1 MYLASFLDINLLKK
15 VFKSLRDRF
24 MKITKEY
31 KPSGSAGGAPI
42 EPSWPYYKQLQ
53 FLSPF
58 IRHRETQG
66 NFHEATGES
75 SKGDSFQTGAKE
87 TEEINLTDTISRVT
101 VALKD
106 DRQHSFDDMAN
117 SPSLSVAEPSKATL
131 KPDKK
136 PLPSSSKKSKRPKT
150 DSDGTGYL
158 MSVLEN
164 TNEFISSVSRREQ
177 PDEDD
182 LFGHSVGK
190 QLKKLNAYQRSLA
203 KLKIQLVLHEVAWQQ
218 EPTDEANA

>member
-1 MYLASFLDINLLKK
+1 
-15 VFKSLRDRF
+15 
-24 MKITKEY
+24 MKITKEC
-31 KPSGSAGGAPI
+31 KPSSSAGGAPM

-66 NFHEATGES
+66 NFHVATGES
-75 SKGDSFQTGAKE
+75 TKGDSFQIGAKE
-87 TEEINLTDTISRVT
+87 TLDEINLTDTISTVN
-101 VALKD
+101 VALEEG
-106 DRQHSFDDMAN
+106 RQHSLEGMVN
-117 SPSLSVAEPSKATL
+117 SSSASVAVPSKATL

-136 PLPSSSKKSKRPKT
+136 PLLSSSKKSKRPKT

-164 TNEFISSVSRREQ
+164 TNEFISFVSQREQ

-182 LFGHSVGK
+182 LFGLSVGK